1 MGGHSCHTKAVLI
14 DDRMSIVGSYNL
26 DMRSTYQD
34 TELMLAIDS
43 KELNSMIRKEAET
56 DKTYSKTIGPDGNYI
71 QGENYVPKKLSTGKK
86 IFYWT
91 LRVLTVP
98 LRKFL

>member
-1 MGGHSCHTKAVLI
+1 M
-14 DDRMSIVGSYNL
+14 
-26 DMRSTYQD
+26 
-34 TELMLAIDS
+34 E
-43 KELNSMIRKEAET
+43 
-56 DKTYSKTIGPDGNYI
+56 PDGNYI

>member
-43 KELNSMIRKEAET
+43 PKLNSMIREEAER
-56 DKTYSKTIGPDGNYI
+56 DKTYSKTIGENGEYI
-71 QGENYVPKKLSTGKK
+71 QGENYQPKELSFGKK
-86 IFYWT
+86 VFYAV
-91 LRVLTVP
+91 LRVLTIP
-98 LRKFL
+98 LRRFL